1 MLDELKREIDARYA
15 ELLNGHGIEVTPV
28 LSQRAPRFIYVLGE
42 VTNSGRF
49 DMVGPTNV
57 MQAIALAGGWQNGGN
72 LRHIIVFRRADDWRL
87 MATKIDIRGSLYGK
101 RPIPTDNIWL
111 RDSDVVLVTK
121 QPIKTVADGIDL
133 IFTQGIYAVL
143 PILGDANLFV
153 DGNN

>member
-1 MLDELKREIDARYA
+1 MQRFLGGEQ
-15 ELLNGHGIEVTPV
+15 NVNV
-28 LSQRAPRFIYVLGE
+28 QVSQHRFFGFRL
-42 VTNSGRF
+42 RL
-49 DMVGPTNV
+49 
-57 MQAIALAGGWQNGGN
+57 QAIALAGGWENGGN

-133 IFTQGIYAVL
+133 IFTQGIYAAL
-143 PILGDANLFV
+143 PILADSNLFI
-153 DGNN
+153 DGNNN